1 MSKNHEGDQVLE
13 LLWTIGERYGCIERD
28 IRYSIELL
36 LTMKYEECWN
46 PKSARRNLES
56 LIHYCAQKHPDHLRL
71 VFPPQM
77 TSSIVRN
84 GKLWVKWNLGFRII
98 AELGIKYQD
107 NYIIEVFKE
116 YGLYNKMS
124 IFAENRLDN
133 RYKRTGKAGKSGS
146 FCRQYNVAGPRD
158 LIVFDFSSDSKNSG
172 VNICNNSNI
181 SNNSDMRVYDEDKS
195 SDVDCIKEVFNLR
208 RFNIIVNRT
217 EIWDWFIKSDPSSYQ
232 IDGLS

>member
-1 MSKNHEGDQVLE
+1 
-13 LLWTIGERYGCIERD
+13 
-28 IRYSIELL
+28 
-36 LTMKYEECWN
+36 
-46 PKSARRNLES
+46 
-56 LIHYCAQKHPDHLRL
+56 
-71 VFPPQM
+71 
-77 TSSIVRN
+77 
-84 GKLWVKWNLGFRII
+84 
-98 AELGIKYQD
+98 
-107 NYIIEVFKE
+107 
-116 YGLYNKMS
+116 MS

-133 RYKRTGKAGKSGS
+133 RFKRTGKTGKSGS

-181 SNNSDMRVYDEDKS
+181 SNNSDMSGYDEEKS

-217 EIWDWFIKSDPSSYQ
+217 EISDWFIKSDPSSYQ

>member
-1 MSKNHEGDQVLE
+1 
-13 LLWTIGERYGCIERD
+13 
-28 IRYSIELL
+28 
-36 LTMKYEECWN
+36 
-46 PKSARRNLES
+46 
-56 LIHYCAQKHPDHLRL
+56 
-71 VFPPQM
+71 
-77 TSSIVRN
+77 
-84 GKLWVKWNLGFRII
+84 
-98 AELGIKYQD
+98 
-107 NYIIEVFKE
+107 
-116 YGLYNKMS
+116 MS

-181 SNNSDMRVYDEDKS
+181 SNNSDLRGYDEEKS

-217 EIWDWFIKSDPSSYQ
+217 EISDWFIKSDPSSYQ